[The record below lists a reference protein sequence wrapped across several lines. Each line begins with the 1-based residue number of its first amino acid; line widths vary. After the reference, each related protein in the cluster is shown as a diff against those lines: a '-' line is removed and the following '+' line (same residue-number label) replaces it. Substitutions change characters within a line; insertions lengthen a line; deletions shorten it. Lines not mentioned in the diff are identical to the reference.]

1 MCVCVSVHAAYDL
14 LYVAFI
20 QKACIKS
27 LERIGKRTSVMTD
40 SILGSRSDCRKHF
53 SLMDDS
59 CCYLLTRT
67 WSNVPRGG
75 VLKSFPLTLSILGL
89 NEGPANQMR

>member
-1 MCVCVSVHAAYDL
+1 MCVSVHAAYDL

-53 SLMDDS
+53 SLMDD
-59 CCYLLTRT
+59 YLLTRT
-67 WSNVPRGG
+67 WSNVPRGV

-89 NEGPANQMR
+89 NERPANQIR